1 MTMTESLTGTHGNLR
16 RDRRTGS
23 RVALIVGASRGIGLR
38 FVEQLLND
46 PGYGVVY
53 AACRTPESAPDLA
66 ALQTSDS
73 KLRILQLDVVD
84 EATIRS
90 AADSVATRTG
100 WVDMLIYCAG
110 VLRSGDSLKPEKRL
124 SDVHADSLMDAFRVN
139 AFGALLVA
147 REFEA
152 LLKAGSRAVFAA
164 LSARVGSID
173 DNRRGGWYAY
183 RSSKAALNM
192 MVKSLAIEWGR
203 FPRPIRCYALHP
215 GTVATDL
222 TAPYRASA
230 DPASV
235 VSPALAASR
244 LLDVVNALGRNESGG
259 FYAYD
264 GKPIAW

>member
-1 MTMTESLTGTHGNLR
+1 
-16 RDRRTGS
+16 
-23 RVALIVGASRGIGLR
+23 LR
-38 FVEQLLND
+38 FVAQLLDD
-46 PGYGVVY
+46 PGYGMVY
-53 AACRTPESAPDLA
+53 AACRDPESASDLA
-66 ALQTSDS
+66 ALQTADS
-73 KLRILQLDVVD
+73 KLRLLQLDVIE
-84 EATIRS
+84 EASIRT
-90 AADSVATRTG
+90 AAESIATRTG
-100 WVDMLIYCAG
+100 WVDTLIYCAG

-124 SDVHADSLMDAFRVN
+124 SEVRPDTLTDAFRVN

-147 REFEA
+147 REFES

-222 TAPYRASA
+222 TAPYRANVDSEA
-230 DPASV
+230 IFTPEF
-235 VSPALAASR
+235 AAR
-244 LLDVVNALGRNESGG
+244 QLLHVIDGLGRDESGG

-264 GKPIAW
+264 GKLIPW